1 MIQSVPVGPIIIIVD
16 QIPGPKAQ
24 AIIFVYAN
32 ICRSRRASSQLFE
45 HFLGLIF
52 MTRRVLSAELQ
63 PTQIKLV
70 GFVFGFLM
78 LGTSQ
83 LFSQDSAPSTAPS
96 TRTAW
101 TTSRVKGSPD
111 APLPLAIEPAFPN
124 LKFNDSMHVRWQA
137 DLGRYFVCELGGK
150 VWSFPHD
157 AGIKAADLTIDL
169 KASLKSYDADRSGG
183 VENLFSIS
191 FDPEFARNRYV
202 YLCMVLSSKTGQPLP
217 DGSRISRFRVTEE
230 MPPRIDVK
238 SELPIITWLAGGHN
252 GCDMAFDSSGCL
264 LFSTGDATDPSPP
277 DRLKT
282 GQDISD
288 LLSSILRIDVRGATA
303 EQPYRIPSDN
313 PFRDIAHARG
323 EVWAFGFRNP
333 WRISIDPPTG
343 QLWLGDVGW
352 EKWELVHRVV
362 RGGNYGWSVREG
374 HELIQ
379 PDQPLGPGPILP
391 TRVAISHA
399 DAASI
404 TGGFVYRGS
413 KLPAIQNQYL
423 FGDWVTGRIWSLPLD
438 ETSEHREVASGQ
450 LRIIAF
456 APDRDGEPLVVN
468 HFNSTTL
475 FRLVKNPE
483 YEMEL
488 THMKDFPRRLSQ
500 TGLFRDTHALEANP
514 GVREFTINQP
524 QWQDGAIGKHLL
536 ALPDLQKVTVF
547 NEPQPVGAIAMFN
560 SRLHYPSGTVLAK
573 TLFFPGKSQVFEPNS
588 DRKIET
594 QLLHFDGRLWRG
606 YSYVWNEDQTDA
618 ELAPAAGMDLSLPG
632 TNRQRWRVHSRT
644 ECLQCHNP
652 WPETTLAFAPEQLH
666 QPAKGSAS
674 QWLTLVREGYVETL
688 NPQRTLIEPDK
699 CVRRSLS
706 ASADAPLDLKA
717 RSYLHA
723 NCAHCHQN
731 GAGAAVD
738 LSLKITDSDQAL
750 KAINIAPS
758 KGDLGLKD
766 GKLIASGDSLSSVL
780 LFRMA
785 SSSAGRMPHI
795 GSREVDF
802 SAIKLISDWINR
814 MSQQQASQKTS
825 SGDDMLRAANAILES
840 FAVAGSNTG
849 ANSTMRQDRLR
860 MAMKLAVDLAG
871 SNAIT
876 KDSLPS
882 GAELAEQTLPG
893 EVLSKLAHVPDPM
906 ISSLFE
912 AFVPARDRQRRL
924 GPGATY
930 VEIAD
935 LSGNPATGE
944 AWFFDLNKS
953 QCAKCHRV
961 GQRGGQ
967 VGPDLLHIGTKLSP
981 SQLFE
986 SIVDP
991 SRIIEPRY
999 QSHTVLLTDGKVITG
1014 LLDEESA
1021 QQLRLINAQG
1031 EKITIDIA
1039 DIESRKLDTKSIMP
1053 TGLGGELTAQQTAD
1067 LLAYLS
1073 SLR

>member
-1 MIQSVPVGPIIIIVD
+1 
-16 QIPGPKAQ
+16 
-24 AIIFVYAN
+24 
-32 ICRSRRASSQLFE
+32 
-45 HFLGLIF
+45 
-52 MTRRVLSAELQ
+52 MTRRVVSVKPPQTKICFIGIFFCLTAVWTV
-63 PTQIKLV
+63 P
-70 GFVFGFLM
+70 
-78 LGTSQ
+78 
-83 LFSQDSAPSTAPS
+83 LFSQDTSPSAGTSP
-96 TRTAW
+96 RTPW

-111 APLPLAIEPAFPN
+111 VPLPLALEPAFPN

-137 DLGRYFVCELGGK
+137 DLARYFVCELGGK

-157 AGIKAADLTIDL
+157 AEIKSADIAIDL
-169 KASLKSYDADRSGG
+169 KASLKSYDADRSNG
-183 VENLFSIS
+183 VDNLFSIV

-202 YLCMVLSSKTGQPLP
+202 YLCMVFSSKSGQPLP
-217 DGSRISRFRVTEE
+217 DGSRISRFRVSED
-230 MPPRIDVK
+230 MPPRIEVD

-264 LFSTGDATDPSPP
+264 LFSTGDAADPSPP

-288 LLSSILRIDVRGATA
+288 LLSSILRIDVRGASA
-303 EQPYRIPSDN
+303 EQPYKIPKDN
-313 PFRDIAHARG
+313 PFLDVVHARG

-343 QLWLGDVGW
+343 HLWLGDVGW

-379 PDQPLGPGPILP
+379 PNLPLGPGPILP

-413 KLPAIQNQYL
+413 NLPAIQNQYL
-423 FGDWVTGRIWSLPLD
+423 FGDWVTGRIWSLPTD
-438 ETSEHREVASGQ
+438 ETSEHREIASGQ

-468 HFNSTTL
+468 HLNSTTL
-475 FRLVKNPE
+475 FRLVANPE
-483 YEMEL
+483 FDSEL
-488 THMKDFPRRLSQ
+488 FNMKNFPRQLSQ
-500 TGLFRDTHALEANP
+500 TGLFRNAIRQEVNA

-524 QWQDGAIGKHLL
+524 QWQDGAVGKHFL
-536 ALPDLQKVTVF
+536 ALPEMEKLTVF
-547 NEPQPVGAIAMFN
+547 NEPQPIGAIAMFN

-573 TLFFPGKSQVFEPNS
+573 TLYLPGKSQSAEPDS
-588 DRKIET
+588 SRKIET

-606 YSYVWNEDQTDA
+606 YSYVWNEGQTDA
-618 ELAPAAGMDLSLPG
+618 ELAPSSGMDLTLPG
-632 TNRQRWRVHSRT
+632 SDRQRWRVHSRT
-644 ECLQCHNP
+644 ECMQCHNP
-652 WPETTLAFAPEQLH
+652 WPETTLAFTPEQLH
-666 QPAKGSAS
+666 QPAKGTAS
-674 QWLTLVREGYVETL
+674 QWLSLVREGYVATL
-688 NPQRTLIEPDK
+688 TSQRTNIEPDK
-699 CVRRSLS
+699 CVQRTLS
-706 ASADAPLDLKA
+706 SSADATTDLKA
-717 RSYLHA
+717 RSYLHV

-731 GAGAAVD
+731 GAGAAVN
-738 LSLKITDSDQAL
+738 LSLKITDDDKAT
-750 KAINIAPS
+750 KAINIAPT

-766 GKLIASGDSLSSVL
+766 GKLIAAGDSLSSVL

-802 SAIKLISDWINR
+802 AAVTLIGDWING
-814 MSQQQASQKTS
+814 MAKSESSQNTNSVDGMRKT
-825 SGDDMLRAANAILES
+825 ANAILES
-840 FAVAGSNTG
+840 FVVSNSDTG
-849 ANSTMRQDRLR
+849 TASAIREDRLR
-860 MAMKLAVDLAG
+860 TALKLAVDLARSQVTNQQATNQLG
-871 SNAIT
+871 NASRRDT
-876 KDSLPS
+876 SL
-882 GAELAEQTLPG
+882 ETLPA
-893 EVLSKLAHVPDPM
+893 EMLTRLAKVPDPM

-912 AFVPARDRQRRL
+912 AFVPATERQRRL

-930 VEIAD
+930 AEIAD
-935 LSGNPATGE
+935 LSGNPTIGE
-944 AWFFDLNKS
+944 AWFFDPNKS

-967 VGPDLLHIGTKLSP
+967 VGPDMLKVGTKLSP

-991 SRIIEPRY
+991 SRNIEPKF
-999 QSHTVLLTDGKVITG
+999 QSHTVLLTDGKVVTG
-1014 LLDEESA
+1014 LLDQESEK
-1021 QQLRLINAQG
+1021 QLTLINAQG
-1031 EKITIDIA
+1031 VKIAIEVSE
-1039 DIESRKLDTKSIMP
+1039 IESRKLDSTSIMP
-1053 TGLGGELTAQQTAD
+1053 TGLVSELTAQQAAD
-1067 LLAYLS
+1067 LLAYLT

>member
-1 MIQSVPVGPIIIIVD
+1 
-16 QIPGPKAQ
+16 
-24 AIIFVYAN
+24 
-32 ICRSRRASSQLFE
+32 
-45 HFLGLIF
+45 
-52 MTRRVLSAELQ
+52 MTKRVLSIHSKPRRIGLA
-63 PTQIKLV
+63 
-70 GFVFGFLM
+70 GFVSCCAM
-78 LGTSQ
+78 LWTVP
-83 LFSQDSAPSTAPS
+83 LFAQDSSPPGASS

-111 APLPLAIEPAFPN
+111 VPLPLAIEPAFPN
-124 LKFNDSMHVRWQA
+124 LKFNDSMHVRWQD

-157 AGIKAADLTIDL
+157 AEIQSADLAIDL
-169 KASLKSYDADRSGG
+169 KASLKSFDPERSKG
-183 VENLFSIS
+183 VDNLFSIV
-191 FDPEFARNRYV
+191 FDPDFARNRFV

-217 DGSRISRFRVTEE
+217 DGTRISRFRVTEE
-230 MPPRIDVK
+230 MPPRFDVD

-252 GCDMAFDSSGCL
+252 GCDMAFDASGCL
-264 LFSTGDATDPSPP
+264 LFSTGDATEPSPP

-303 EQPYRIPSDN
+303 EHPYKIPIDN
-313 PFRDIAHARG
+313 PFRDVAHARG

-333 WRISIDPPTG
+333 WRIAFDPPTG

-379 PDQPLGPGPILP
+379 PDLPLGPGPILP

-423 FGDWVTGRIWSLPLD
+423 FGDWVTGRIWSLPTD
-438 ETSEHREVASGQ
+438 ETSEHREIASGQ

-456 APDRDGEPLVVN
+456 APGKDGEPLVVN

-475 FRLVKNPE
+475 YRLVTNPE
-483 YEMEL
+483 YATEL
-488 THMKDFPRRLSQ
+488 TNMKNFPRRISE
-500 TGLFRDTHALEANP
+500 TGLFRNAKKQEVNP
-514 GVREFTINQP
+514 GVREFTINHP
-524 QWQDGAIGKHLL
+524 QWQDGAVGKHFL
-536 ALPDLQKVTVF
+536 ALPELEKVTVF
-547 NEPQPVGAIAMFN
+547 KEPQPVGTIAMFN

-573 TLFFPGKSQVFEPNS
+573 TLYFPSENQSSGLSSNHMV
-588 DRKIET
+588 ET

-606 YSYVWNEDQTDA
+606 YSYVWNADQTDA
-618 ELAPAAGMDLSLPG
+618 ELAPAAGMELTLPG
-632 TNRQRWRVHSRT
+632 AERRSWRVHSRT
-644 ECLQCHNP
+644 ECMQCHNP
-652 WPETTLAFAPEQLH
+652 WPETTLAFTPEQLH
-666 QPAKGSAS
+666 QTAMGTTSP
-674 QWLTLVREGYVETL
+674 WLTLAREGYVETL
-688 NPQRTLIEPDK
+688 NPQRTAIDPVS
-699 CVRRSLS
+699 CVRRALS
-706 ASADAPLDLKA
+706 SSATDSLDLRA

-738 LSLKITDSDQAL
+738 LSLKIADSDQAL

-758 KGDLGLKD
+758 KGTLGLKD
-766 GKLIASGDSLSSVL
+766 GKLIAAGDSLSSVL

-802 SAIKLISDWINR
+802 AAIALLSDWINS
-814 MSQQQASQKTS
+814 MAKSETSQKTS
-825 SGDDMLRAANAILES
+825 STDEMRKATNAILET
-840 FAVAGSNTG
+840 FAVANSNTDT
-849 ANSTMRQDRLR
+849 NSTVREDRLR
-860 MAMKLAVDLAG
+860 IAMKLSADQAR
-871 SNAIT
+871 SRAMIKNAD
-876 KDSLPS
+876 KARQDPL
-882 GAELAEQTLPG
+882 EQTLPA
-893 EVLSKLAHVPDPM
+893 EMLSKLASVPDPM

-912 AFVPARDRQRRL
+912 AFLPARQRQRRL
-924 GPGATY
+924 GPNATY
-930 VEIAD
+930 AEIAD
-935 LSGNPATGE
+935 LRGNPTTGE

-961 GQRGGQ
+961 DQRGGQ
-967 VGPDLLHIGTKLSP
+967 VGPDLLHVGTKLTA

-991 SRIIEPRY
+991 SRIIEPKY
-999 QSHTVLLTDGKVITG
+999 QSHSVLLTDGRVITG
-1014 LLDEESA
+1014 LLDQESEK
-1021 QQLRLINAQG
+1021 QLTLINAKG
-1031 EKITIDIA
+1031 EKVIVEITE
-1039 DIESRKLDTKSIMP
+1039 IESRKFDSMSIMP
-1053 TGLGGELTAQQTAD
+1053 TGLGSELTAQQAAD
-1067 LLAYLS
+1067 LIAYLS
-1073 SLR
+1073 GLK